1 MQVRCTEMT
10 FEDCQ
15 MDQINFSGSSFT
27 DCLFIHCSLP
37 GANFNGT
44 TMHGTTFHGCNLD
57 MAGFKA
63 SSLWTTNIVGGR
75 AEYSSFEEALLRDV
89 ILDTQLHGAD
99 LRFSSVRGLDMG
111 DSNLWAASN
120 NWSCKNYKNVRF
132 SARQVEIVLALI
144 ARTSGN
150 DELRGKIREL
160 VSAKMARLVD
170 TIVGDEEAD

>member
-1 MQVRCTEMT
+1 MT

-27 DCLFIHCSLP
+27 DCLFMHCSLP

-63 SSLWTTNIVGGR
+63 SSLWTTNFVGGR

-89 ILDTQLHGAD
+89 LLDTQLHGAD
-99 LRFSSVRGLDMG
+99 LRFSSARGLDMG
-111 DSNLWAASN
+111 DSNLWGASN
-120 NWSCKNYKNVRF
+120 NWSCRNYKDVRF
-132 SARQVEIVLALI
+132 SDKQVEIVLALI

-160 VSAKMARLVD
+160 V
-170 TIVGDEEAD
+170 